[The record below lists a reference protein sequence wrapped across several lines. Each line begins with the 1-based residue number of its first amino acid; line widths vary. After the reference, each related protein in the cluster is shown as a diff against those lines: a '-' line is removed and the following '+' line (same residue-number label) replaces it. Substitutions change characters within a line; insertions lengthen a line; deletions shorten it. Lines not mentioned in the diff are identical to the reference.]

1 MTREADEERR
11 AARRTADTTRR
22 QQQRKDRTN
31 QTQAAPNQGGF
42 RIPKGKR

>member
-11 AARRTADTTRR
+11 AARRTADATRR

-31 QTQAAPNQGGF
+31 QTQAAPNQGGTP
-42 RIPKGKR
+42 ISKGKQ

>member
-22 QQQRKDRTN
+22 QQQRAERTN
-31 QTQAAPNQGGF
+31 QTQTAPNQGGT
-42 RIPKGKR
+42 PVPGGKR